1 MTALVAFVL
10 VFSRRIWRA
19 IEHAPAPIRSPI
31 STFLKPAKTL
41 LDTFTTSK
49 MLLEL
54 LWEQCGGFLKV
65 VFGLMILSV
74 PVSYARLWASG
85 RWIGAAKDDGDLRI
99 ATLLVLTTVGLWLIV
114 AALQKFF
121 VYLLDKSVNQYFAS
135 YFPALRLSLGISS
148 FINRGEKMGEEMAKA
163 EDGEFD
169 LRYIVPQVITLFSAV
184 LTLIGGLAILIWH
197 QPQMAVYFVPL
208 LFAALWLE
216 VLSASRISLVEFEC
230 RALRAELTATQRY
243 FRQAGPFTGMLCL
256 GMKIPLYNH
265 LGRVAAL
272 YYGTLRS
279 TAAKLLVFVFLSL
292 GLYAAAYWAAVTSLW
307 SSLQSGAS
315 VSTISFLLFSVLS
328 IGLTIQSMVETIG
341 RLVQS
346 TEKVGTLLKF
356 QKKQGAMKAVDSG
369 VIPVD
374 DTPPGDVVVKGLSFS
389 YVPGRPV
396 YHHLDVTI
404 PGNQVSYLVGGN
416 GVGKSTLFRI
426 LNGLYEIERGKV
438 TVSGVDASDVPG
450 SGILLHLPQE
460 TLSLPFTFRECFSLI
475 TGGKDVNEELAWKAL
490 EMACLAQDVRTN
502 CKLAPNQLDEP
513 MAFYKGGLWELS
525 IGNKRKLNIAMFF
538 YAVLAGRVKVAIF
551 DEPFTGVEPRHVR
564 AITDS
569 MTKLPCTVIIS
580 MHEVERIPPGA
591 FITFIH
597 RDEVEGKA
605 LGQERVEQG
614 LHHELLDRVPQ
625 YAKYCAILPKTT
637 SKGAVELKV

>member
-1 MTALVAFVL
+1 
-10 VFSRRIWRA
+10 
-19 IEHAPAPIRSPI
+19 
-31 STFLKPAKTL
+31 
-41 LDTFTTSK
+41 

-54 LWEQCGGFLKV
+54 LWEQCGVYLKV
-65 VFGLMILSV
+65 VFGLMLLSV

-85 RWIGAAKDDGDLRI
+85 MWIGAAKDSGDLHV
-99 ATLLVLTTVGLWLIV
+99 ATLLVLTTVGMWLVV

-121 VYLLDKSVNQYFAS
+121 VYLLDKSVNEYFAS

-148 FINRGEKMGEEMAKA
+148 FINRDEKMGEEMAKA

-169 LRYIVPQVITLFSAV
+169 LRYIVPQVIALFSSV
-184 LTLIGGLAILIWH
+184 LTLLGGLGLLIVY

-216 VLSASRISLVEFEC
+216 VLSASKISLVEFEC

-256 GMKIPLYNH
+256 GMKIPLYSH

-279 TAAKLLVFVFLSL
+279 TAAKLLVYVFLSL
-292 GLYAAAYWAAVTSLW
+292 TLYAAAYWAAVSSLW

-369 VIPVD
+369 SITVD
-374 DTPPGDVVVKGLSFS
+374 ETPPGDVVVEELSFS

-396 YHHLDVTI
+396 YHKLNVTI

-426 LNGLYEIERGKV
+426 LTGLYEIESGKV
-438 TVSGVDASDVPG
+438 TVSGVDVRDVPK
-450 SGILLHLPQE
+450 SGVLLHLPQE
-460 TLSLPFTFRECFSLI
+460 TLSVPYTFRQCFSFV
-475 TGGKDVNEELAWKAL
+475 TGEKEVNEELAWRSL
-490 EMACLAQDVRTN
+490 EMACLATDVRAN
-502 CKLAPNQLDEP
+502 CKIAPNQLDEP
-513 MAFYKGGLWELS
+513 MAFYKGGMWELS
-525 IGNKRKLNIAMFF
+525 GGNKRKLNIAMFF

-551 DEPFTGVEPRHVR
+551 DEPFTGVEPQHVR

-591 FITFIH
+591 FITFVH
-597 RDEVEGKA
+597 RDEVKGKA
-605 LGQERVEQG
+605 LGQEKVEQG
-614 LHHELLDRVPQ
+614 LHDELLVLVPQ
-625 YAKYCAILPKTT
+625 YAKYCALTPSDIQKV
-637 SKGAVELKV
+637 GVELKV